1 MLQNL
6 VRRGSALVVIYAS
19 DLGLTAL
26 RMVILSHFL
35 DLRELGFASLLVAF
49 ISTLEQATDVAMYK
63 FVLSSS
69 REDYEEALASAH
81 ALSVLRG
88 LVVGLL
94 GVAAAPFV
102 AEAFHLE
109 SEWLSFAALGL
120 VVFIR
125 SFEHLEPRV
134 AERDYRYGA
143 QAKTVTMSRGVGL
156 AALVAG
162 IALRQGANAL
172 ILSYLADMLTLVAS
186 TRLFSQVPYR
196 LRFRSRFFGAAF
208 RFGYPLMVNGIGLA
222 IGSQADRYLVG
233 AMLDLPAL
241 GFYSVL
247 TLATTV
253 PTSVV
258 TRITQVITMAAL
270 FNAGR
275 DRRMFEARLRLASAL
290 IPVFAGLM
298 ALGILTLMNDVVP
311 LVFGHQFVAS
321 RPMVILLAFAV
332 FVRLVRND
340 PGTSLLLTEGRT
352 RRLALANLFVM
363 GGIVFSIIF
372 LYLSRTIE
380 ASVAGRLAGE
390 LIGLIAMHCLARI
403 AFEGVGR
410 YNIIAITAVSA
421 ILGMV
426 SAIVSLMPPGR
437 NLPANLALL
446 VICAAAMFISLLC
459 FVPSL
464 VRVGFPGFAAA
475 TQPPRP

>member
-109 SEWLSFAALGL
+109 LEWLSFAALGL

-196 LRFRSRFFGAAF
+196 LRFRSRF
-208 RFGYPLMVNGIGLA
+208 
-222 IGSQADRYLVG
+222 
-233 AMLDLPAL
+233 
-241 GFYSVL
+241 
-247 TLATTV
+247 
-253 PTSVV
+253 
-258 TRITQVITMAAL
+258 
-270 FNAGR
+270 
-275 DRRMFEARLRLASAL
+275 
-290 IPVFAGLM
+290 
-298 ALGILTLMNDVVP
+298 
-311 LVFGHQFVAS
+311 
-321 RPMVILLAFAV
+321 
-332 FVRLVRND
+332 
-340 PGTSLLLTEGRT
+340 
-352 RRLALANLFVM
+352 
-363 GGIVFSIIF
+363 
-372 LYLSRTIE
+372 
-380 ASVAGRLAGE
+380 
-390 LIGLIAMHCLARI
+390 LAR
-403 AFEGVGR
+403 R
-410 YNIIAITAVSA
+410 SDSDT
-421 ILGMV
+421 
-426 SAIVSLMPPGR
+426 R
-437 NLPANLALL
+437 
-446 VICAAAMFISLLC
+446 
-459 FVPSL
+459 
-464 VRVGFPGFAAA
+464 
-475 TQPPRP
+475 

>member
-1 MLQNL
+1 
-6 VRRGSALVVIYAS
+6 
-19 DLGLTAL
+19 
-26 RMVILSHFL
+26 
-35 DLRELGFASLLVAF
+35 
-49 ISTLEQATDVAMYK
+49 
-63 FVLSSS
+63 
-69 REDYEEALASAH
+69 
-81 ALSVLRG
+81 
-88 LVVGLL
+88 
-94 GVAAAPFV
+94 
-102 AEAFHLE
+102 
-109 SEWLSFAALGL
+109 
-120 VVFIR
+120 
-125 SFEHLEPRV
+125 
-134 AERDYRYGA
+134 
-143 QAKTVTMSRGVGL
+143 
-156 AALVAG
+156 
-162 IALRQGANAL
+162 
-172 ILSYLADMLTLVAS
+172 
-186 TRLFSQVPYR
+186 
-196 LRFRSRFFGAAF
+196 
-208 RFGYPLMVNGIGLA
+208 MVNGIGLA

-275 DRRMFEARLRLASAL
+275 DKRMFEARLRLASAL

-311 LVFGHQFVAS
+311 LVFGHKFVAS

-363 GGIVFSIIF
+363 GGIVFSIMF

-390 LIGLIAMHCLARI
+390 LIGLIAMHCLVRI

-426 SAIVSLMPPGR
+426 SAIVCLMPPAR

-464 VRVGFPGFAAA
+464 VRVGFPAFAAA
-475 TQPPRP
+475 TQPPPP